1 MKSTIDCLVAN
12 AQEALKSFSAYS
24 QEQVDHI
31 VESMVAAGVA
41 NAERLGQM
49 AYEETLMGVVGHK
62 VAKNMAATQVV
73 GDYLRDKKSVGVI
86 GEEDGVIQIAEPF
99 GVIAALTPTTNPT
112 STILFKAII
121 ALKGRNTVVFAF
133 HPRGQ
138 QCGVEAARLM
148 LNAAVEAGAP
158 KNCIQWIAEPSVEAT
173 SYLIKHPGTSLI
185 LATGGKAMVHASYT
199 SGHPAYGVGPGNV
212 PAYIEKSANLE
223 QTTDNIILSKTFDN
237 GVICASEQNLIF
249 DDQKIAD
256 ATLEKFKEKGAYIVN
271 EEEKAKLAEAMFDQ
285 EKNIPVLD
293 VVGRSAAKVAEF
305 AGFRVPE
312 ETTVILVPLDDIGA
326 GDLLSGEKLSPVL
339 GYVVVDSRE
348 KAIQLACEMLEFKGA
363 GHSAAIHTCDDKAFE
378 EYALAVP
385 AGRILMNQPSVLG
398 AVGGEYNNL
407 LPTFTLGC
415 GARGGNSTSD
425 NIQYF
430 HLLNIKRA
438 AKPKN

>member
-1 MKSTIDCLVAN
+1 MKSTIDCLVTN
-12 AQEALKSFSAYS
+12 AQEALKYFSTYS
-24 QEQVDHI
+24 QEQADRI

-49 AYEETLMGVVGHK
+49 AYEETLMGVAGHK
-62 VAKNMAATQVV
+62 VAKNIAATQVI

-86 GEEDGVIQIAEPF
+86 GEEDGVVRIAEPF

-112 STILFKAII
+112 STVMFKAII

-138 QCGVEAARLM
+138 QCGVEAAKLM
-148 LNAAVEAGAP
+148 LDAAVEAGAP
-158 KNCIQWIAEPSVEAT
+158 MNCIQWIEDPSVDAT
-173 SYLIKHPGTSLI
+173 SCLIKHPGTSLI

-212 PAYIEKSANLE
+212 PAFIEKSADLE
-223 QTTDNIILSKTFDN
+223 QATDNIILSKTFDN
-237 GVICASEQNLIF
+237 GVICASEQNIIF
-249 DDQKIAD
+249 DDQQIAE
-256 ATLEKFKEKGAYIVN
+256 AALEKFKEKGAYIVN
-271 EEEKAKLAEAMFDQ
+271 EEEKAKLAEAMFDR
-285 EKNIPVLD
+285 EKNIPVMD
-293 VVGRSAAKVAEF
+293 VVGRSAKKVAEF
-305 AGFRVPE
+305 AGFTVPE
-312 ETTVILVPLDDIGA
+312 DTTVILVPLDDIGS

-339 GYVVVDSRE
+339 GYVVADCRE

-363 GHSAAIHTCDDKAFE
+363 GHSAAIHTSDDKAFE

-438 AKPKN
+438 AKPKA